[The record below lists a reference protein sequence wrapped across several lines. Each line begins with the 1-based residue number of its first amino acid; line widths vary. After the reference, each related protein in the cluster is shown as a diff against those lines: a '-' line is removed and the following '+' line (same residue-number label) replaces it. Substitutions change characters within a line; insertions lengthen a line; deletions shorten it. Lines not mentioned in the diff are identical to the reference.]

1 MNKIL
6 WNSIK
11 SPLRYFWVPAGED
24 VFAGEYQ
31 IENGDGEEASVD
43 LESIVP
49 FEIDG
54 DQAEEI
60 MLGELE
66 NMTTELGDLFKGL
79 FSLGKRMINAEIMDD
94 DSEETDSD
102 WDSEE
107 SDSDWD
113 SESDSDEESD
123 SEFDDADLEKV
134 ISLFDLD
141 SDEDSDEDSESGPET
156 LEDILSQFGED
167 VEGPLNELRDL
178 LVKEFGNLGEE
189 LDKLGAQAAEQ
200 LDAEPG
206 AGQDI
211 LRELGQWL
219 INLADDRRD
228 TDEDVV
234 VMEFK
239 PKDNN
244 ATNLVGSDD
253 EGSVEDQEEKH
264 ESSSNED
271 SDSSSKENSLQTDSK
286 EIDEEDI
293 AKEENDSVMMDSET
307 ESDTN
312 KTPEPDIE
320 FPSSTALKR
329 MTKAQLIE
337 LGSSF
342 GMTLSMKDTKNT
354 LLEQLETLR

>member
-24 VFAGEYQ
+24 VFEGEYR
-31 IENGDGEEASVD
+31 IENGDGEEESVN
-43 LESIVP
+43 LESLIP

-54 DQAEEI
+54 EQAEEI
-60 MLGELE
+60 MLSELE

-79 FSLGKRMINAEIMDD
+79 FSLGKRMVNAERMDE
-94 DSEETDSD
+94 DSDSD

-113 SESDSDEESD
+113 SEDDSDEESD
-123 SEFDDADLEKV
+123 SDFDEADLEKI

-141 SDEDSDEDSESGPET
+141 SDEDSNEDSESDPGT

-167 VEGPLNELRDL
+167 VEGPLTELRDL

-189 LDKLGAQAAEQ
+189 LNKIGSQAAKE

-211 LRELGQWL
+211 LRELGHWL
-219 INLADDRRD
+219 INLADEKAE
-228 TDEDVV
+228 TDEEVV

-239 PKDNN
+239 PKGDGPEREEP
-244 ATNLVGSDD
+244 ADD
-253 EGSVEDQEEKH
+253 ISIEDQEDSSSEEH
-264 ESSSNED
+264 SESESSS
-271 SDSSSKENSLQTDSK
+271 
-286 EIDEEDI
+286 
-293 AKEENDSVMMDSET
+293 EENFEQEASEEISVEENTSAMVDHAT
-307 ESDTN
+307 ESDTTLVSN
-312 KTPEPDIE
+312 SEIE
-320 FPSSTALKR
+320 LPSSNALKR
-329 MTKAQLIE
+329 MTKAQLVE

-342 GMTLSMKDTKNT
+342 GMTLSTNDTKKI

>member
-31 IENGDGEEASVD
+31 IENGDGEEASVS
-43 LESIVP
+43 LESLIP

-54 DQAEEI
+54 EQAEEI

-66 NMTTELGDLFKGL
+66 NMTSELGDLFKGL
-79 FSLGKRMINAEIMDD
+79 FSLGKRMVNAERMD
-94 DSEETDSD
+94 EDSD
-102 WDSEE
+102 

-113 SESDSDEESD
+113 SEDDSDWDSEDDSDEDSDSD
-123 SEFDDADLEKV
+123 FDDADLEKV
-134 ISLFDLD
+134 ISLFDLNSED
-141 SDEDSDEDSESGPET
+141 DSDEDSEEDADPGSI
-156 LEDILSQFGED
+156 EDILSQFGED
-167 VEGPLNELRDL
+167 IEGPLTELRDL

-189 LDKLGAQAAEQ
+189 LDKLGAQAAEE

-211 LRELGQWL
+211 LRELGHWL
-219 INLADDRRD
+219 INLADEKAEDQE
-228 TDEDVV
+228 EDVV

-239 PKDNN
+239 PKDDQADNQGD
-244 ATNLVGSDD
+244 TTD
-253 EGSVEDQEEKH
+253 EMSVENQEDPE
-264 ESSSNED
+264 ED
-271 SDSSSKENSLQTDSK
+271 SDSSSEEISKQTDS
-286 EIDEEDI
+286 EQENSQEDDEENASGEVDRT
-293 AKEENDSVMMDSET
+293 T
-307 ESDTN
+307 ESDTS
-312 KTPEPDIE
+312 EPVVE
-320 FPSSTALKR
+320 SETALPNSTALKK
-329 MTKAQLIE
+329 MTKAQLVK
-337 LGSSF
+337 LGGTF